1 MNRASVARLLALGV
15 SGALAVGMLVA
26 PAAQA
31 DAPIPVP
38 VPTGSTATGSTAPAP
53 SPTAQAILDART
65 KAKSSGQAV
74 TVDALTT
81 GSSAT
86 LVNPDGTLTTTD
98 YTAPVRIKEDAGWA
112 AIDATLRTNADGT
125 LSPAVSPTSLKLS
138 GGGSGA
144 LATLT
149 TSDGKQL
156 SVTAPFALPKPTLSG
171 ATATYAGVLTPD
183 VDLQVTADPQ
193 GGWRDVIVV
202 KTAAAAADPALK
214 SLHFPIS
221 TMGLTAGSDAA
232 GNLAFTD
239 STGAVRLHAPTP
251 MQWDSTPPPPA
262 VPTASG
268 AVASRAR
275 SLFAAPAASAAQQA
289 GTSTPDAPG
298 DSAKVGT
305 IGVAAT
311 PDAIDLTPDQ
321 NVLGKGVG
329 PWYLDPSIS
338 VNSAAQAWD
347 MVQENHPDTKNYMGP
362 FDLGIGYCGYSDC
375 TGYGRYRAYV
385 QIGINSAIYNQPGGA
400 PAPPTVYGS
409 TLFVNI
415 TDASSPSTPSP
426 LGLYWTNPIDGNTTW
441 NNQPCGTGATMA
453 GCSKVA
459 STIAT
464 GTGPISFDV
473 TSQMQT
479 AAQQKWGNW
488 TIGIAPD
495 DENNLLYRHHIGNNP
510 HIVTTYDIAPSLW
523 APRVSPQPGFANSD
537 NSGNPT
543 GSDCATS
550 GTNAPW
556 VGGNQNITLTASN
569 WSPAGM
575 SLHTVFRLWNDAG
588 WSWTGDSGWAA
599 SQNSNVSVSIPGTSL
614 ADGHLFAWTANAY
627 DADPPSGGLGSP
639 NVPTCFFRIDKTSPT
654 LVVSSSDFPPSGTP
668 NPSPKVYAGSGVGG
682 TFTLTGNDPAPTLT
696 GTTASGV
703 ACFRWSTDPTPVTGW
718 KCSDGAGAGIVL
730 QSSNPSFTYAP
741 GSASWG
747 TNIVYVQ
754 AQDNAGNYGQPA
766 AYSFFA
772 PWNPNGKSVYGD
784 VTGDGKPDILLPD
797 AAGNLRIVTAGVD
810 PANAISAYAT
820 AAPGV
825 NWNTAQVTH
834 RGNLDAGPVDDIVVH
849 QPGNGT
855 LSWSK
860 NNGNGTF
867 STLSPVQPFP
877 TRCTDLKGIPWQ
889 GTCPFTATGNWSNVT
904 QILALGTPS
913 GESTSSASIG
923 RTSLLAVSGG
933 QLWLLNSTT
942 GSDQLDGTARLV
954 SAADWSNYDL
964 INPGPAS
971 GPSAGGAMQPTLW
984 ARFRDSN
991 DTGKLLAYPITGGS
1005 TPDYSQLADP
1015 AKGLTITGLSLPVAT
1030 YPTVG
1035 SSGDLNGD
1043 GVPDLWATTS
1053 TGQLVIWT
1061 GSTTGC
1067 PSTASYTCFTPT
1079 SQTHP
1084 ADLRTP
1090 VGRWPL
1096 ATSTT
1101 AATGVITTP
1110 DALNQHAG
1118 VVKGA
1123 VTFPADTIDG
1133 VPTNVAQ
1140 LDPNG
1145 TGEIDMTGSTLDTSK
1160 SFTVNVWAK
1169 PTATGGIVASE
1180 DGTSASGFML
1190 WPDKNTNTWR
1200 FALSNA
1206 DSNGWPYDQTD
1217 DIISSSATVQ
1227 TSVWTH
1233 LVASYDADSH
1243 QTSLYVN
1250 GTLAANGHHTTNSGI
1265 AGPLVV
1271 GRYQLAGQHS
1281 SYYAGSVADLVVS
1294 PYATNTA
1301 NPAPHPIVSGVAANK
1316 CIDDNGASTVPGSV
1330 IQIYDCNGTNAQ
1342 QWTVNANGTLNVM
1355 GGCLD
1360 NSNAVNSNGNLVQW
1374 TNCTGNP
1381 AQQWIPRADSSIYNP
1396 ATGRCLD
1403 DPNGSTVN
1411 GTQLQIYDCNG
1422 SPAQRWLIA
1431 PGS

>member
-1 MNRASVARLLALGV
+1 M

-31 DAPIPVP
+31 ETPVPVP
-38 VPTGSTATGSTAPAP
+38 VPTGATATGSAAPAL

-65 KAKSSGQAV
+65 KAKTSGQAV
-74 TVDALTT
+74 AVDALTT
-81 GSSAT
+81 GSST
-86 LVNPDGTLTTTD
+86 TVVNPDGTLSTTD
-98 YTAPVRIKEDAGWA
+98 YTAPVRIRQSAGWA
-112 AIDATLRTNADGT
+112 AIDATLRTNTDGT
-125 LSPAVSPTSLKLS
+125 LSPTVSPTSLKLS

-149 TSDGKQL
+149 TPDGKQL
-156 SVTAPFALPKPTLSG
+156 SVTAPFTLPKPTLSG

-202 KTAAAAADPALK
+202 KTAAAAANPALT

-221 TMGLTAGSDAA
+221 TTGLTAGSDAA

-268 AVASRAR
+268 AVAARAR
-275 SLFAAPAASAAQQA
+275 SLFAAPAPQPTS
-289 GTSTPDAPG
+289 GSTPDAPG
-298 DSAKVGT
+298 EGANVGT
-305 IGVAAT
+305 IGVTASS
-311 PDAIDLTPDQ
+311 DAIDLTPDQ
-321 NVLGKGVG
+321 SVLGKGVG

-347 MVQENHPDTKNYMGP
+347 MVQENHPDTKNYMAP
-362 FDLGIGYCGYSDC
+362 ADLGIGYCGYGDC

-385 QIGINSAIYNQPGGA
+385 QIGINPAIYTQPGGA
-400 PAPPTVYGS
+400 PAPPTVYNS

-415 TDASSPSTPSP
+415 TDASSPSTQTP
-426 LGLYWTNPIDGNTTW
+426 LGLYWTDPINGDTNW
-441 NNQPCGTGATMA
+441 NNQPCGTGGTML
-453 GCSKVA
+453 GCSKIGSSIV
-459 STIAT
+459 T
-464 GTGPISFDV
+464 GTGPITFDV

-495 DENNLLYRHHIGNNP
+495 DENNALYRHHIGNNP

-523 APRVSPQPGFANSD
+523 WPRVTPQPGFANAD
-537 NSGNPT
+537 GSGHPT

-550 GTNAPW
+550 STNAPW
-556 VGGNQNITLTASN
+556 VGGNQNVTLTASN
-569 WSPAGM
+569 FSPAGM
-575 SLHTVFRLWNDAG
+575 NLHTVFRLWNDAG

-599 SQNSNVSVSIPGTSL
+599 SQNSNVSVNIPGTSL
-614 ADGHLFAWTANAY
+614 ADGHLYAWTANAY
-627 DADPPSGGLGSP
+627 DSDPPSGGLGSP
-639 NVPTCFFRIDKTSPT
+639 DVAACFFRIDKTSPT
-654 LVVSSSDFPPSGTP
+654 LAVNSSEFPPSGTP
-668 NPSPKVYAGSGVGG
+668 NPHPTVYAGSSVGG
-682 TFTLTGNDPAPTLT
+682 TFTLTGNDPAPA
-696 GTTASGV
+696 GGTASGT
-703 ACFRWSTDPTPVTGW
+703 ACYRWSTDPTPVTGW

-730 QSSNPSFTYAP
+730 QSSPSFTYTP

-772 PWNPNGKSVYGD
+772 PWNPKGTSAYGD
-784 VTGDGKPDILLPD
+784 VTGDSKPDILLPD
-797 AAGNLRIVTAGVD
+797 AVGNLRIVTAGVD

-820 AAPGV
+820 AAPTE
-825 NWNTAQVTH
+825 NWNTVQVTH
-834 RGNLDAGPVDDIVVH
+834 RGNLDAGTVDDVVAL
-849 QPGNGT
+849 NSADST
-855 LSWSK
+855 LRWYK
-860 NNGNGTF
+860 NYGNGTF
-867 STLSPVQPFP
+867 SSSGNVKPAP
-877 TRCTDLKGIPWQ
+877 TSCTDLSGKALPGV
-889 GTCPFTATGNWSNVT
+889 CPFTGAQPWAGVT

-913 GESTSSASIG
+913 GESTSAASIG
-923 RTSLLAVSGG
+923 RTSLLVVDGS
-933 QLWLLNSTT
+933 QLWLLNSAAP
-942 GSDQLDGTARLV
+942 GANSDQLDGTAHLV
-954 SAADWSNYDL
+954 STADWSNYDL
-964 INPGPAS
+964 INPGPAN
-971 GPSAGGAMQPTLW
+971 GPSLSAGGAMQPTLW
-984 ARFRDSN
+984 ARNRK
-991 DTGKLLAYPITGGS
+991 TGQLTAYPITGGS
-1005 TPDYSQLADP
+1005 VPNYSQLADP
-1015 AKGLTITGLSLPVAT
+1015 TKGLTIAGVNLQVTD
-1030 YPTVG
+1030 YPQVG

-1067 PSTASYTCFTPT
+1067 PASTSYTCFIST

-1090 VGRWPL
+1090 VGRWPF
-1096 ATSTT
+1096 TGKTT
-1101 AATGVITTP
+1101 GPTGVITTP

-1118 VVKGA
+1118 VVTGA
-1123 VTFPADTIDG
+1123 VTFLPDAIDG
-1133 VPTNVAQ
+1133 VATNVAQ
-1140 LDPNG
+1140 LASNG
-1145 TGEIDMTGSTLDTSK
+1145 VGEIDMTGSTLDTSK

-1169 PTATGGIVASE
+1169 PTAAGGIVASE
-1180 DGTSASGFML
+1180 DGISASGFML

-1206 DSNGWPYDQTD
+1206 DNNGWPYDQTD
-1217 DIISSSATVQ
+1217 DVISSSGTVQ
-1227 TSVWTH
+1227 TGVWTH

-1265 AGPLVV
+1265 KGPLVV
-1271 GRYQLAGQHS
+1271 GRYQLAGQPS
-1281 SYYAGSVADLVVS
+1281 SYYDGSVADLVVS

-1301 NPAPHPIVSGVAANK
+1301 NPVPNRIISGIGANK
-1316 CIDDNGASTVPGSV
+1316 CLDDNGAGTVPGAV
-1330 IQIYDCNGTNAQ
+1330 IQITDCNGTIAQ
-1342 QWTVNANGTLNVM
+1342 NWTVNANGTLNVM

-1360 NSNAVNSNGNLVQW
+1360 NTNAVNSNGNLLQW
-1374 TNCTGNP
+1374 NTCTGSP

-1403 DPNGSTVN
+1403 DPGGSTAN
-1411 GTQLQIYDCNG
+1411 GTRLQLYDCNG